1 MAAVEYSN
9 LTFLSFALHVVK
21 VSNMVRRTIFR
32 IQARVAHIL
41 RVVDLMFS
49 VLLSQD
55 ANVREI
61 TLS

>member
-1 MAAVEYSN
+1 
-9 LTFLSFALHVVK
+9 
-21 VSNMVRRTIFR
+21 MVRRTIFR